1 MQKKFQIIAI
11 FSLFTQLYALPFDE
25 NFQIGL
31 GFDQNSAKIKPSSFI
46 DFEIKTDLYEKNIEK
61 KIVKI
66 DNFEHLL
73 DEIGMEKTFS
83 IFKSKKIRDLLSNS
97 KINNYTQTYLIYK
110 RVTNFKNSLQDAKI
124 GKKYG
129 DSYVDSIEIG
139 DEFIALVHIK
149 TNSQNEYKKIDK
161 ILDKKVLNFENAN
174 ELSKRFEEISKT
186 HIVSFKN
193 SSSQNIKEL
202 LEDAKTINREL
213 PYKVNLKSY
222 KDTKIIKQIPV
233 IKEYLKALQVQNN
246 LKYIK
251 RNSKQFNNNKKT
263 FINETRELSKIV
275 VDIEKNSSHLTKKL
289 KKLIETIKYPKQYLA
304 YIDDKNL
311 KLPLLQLQTQKIEK
325 MYPKILDKIEF
336 TLHYDFKLRVKNS
349 GKVIILDWTKTIK
362 EGEKEIQKD
371 TNSKILLDSYINYK
385 NLKATNIVGN
395 SYGSLTFKTTFN
407 SYEKS
412 KKVKGGGIIKS
423 AICGYKLTLTQELK
437 MQCEDIELKELKI
450 KFKHDD

>member
-1 MQKKFQIIAI
+1 MQKKLQIIVI
-11 FSLFTQLYALPFDE
+11 FSLFTQLYALPFNED
-25 NFQIGL
+25 FQIGL
-31 GFDQNSAKIKPSSFI
+31 GFEQNSTKIKPSPFI
-46 DFEIKTDLYEKNIEK
+46 DFEIKTEVYEQNIEK

-66 DNFEHLL
+66 RNFEHLL

-83 IFKSKKIRDLLSNS
+83 IFKSKNIKNLLSNS
-97 KINNYTQTYLIYK
+97 QINDYTHTYLIYK
-110 RVTNFKNSLQDAKI
+110 RVTNFKNSLQDGKI

-129 DSYVDSIEIG
+129 DSYIDSIEIG

-161 ILDKKVLNFENAN
+161 ILDKKILNFEKAD
-174 ELSKRFEEISKT
+174 ELIKRFEEISKT

-202 LEDAKTINREL
+202 LKDAKTINREI

-222 KDTKIIKQIPV
+222 KNTKIIKQTLV
-233 IKEYLKALQVQNN
+233 IKAYLKALQAQNN

-251 RNSKQFNNNKKT
+251 RNSEQFDNKKT
-263 FINETRELSKIV
+263 FINETRELSKTV
-275 VDIEKNSSHLTKKL
+275 LDIEKNSSHLTKKL
-289 KKLIETIKYPKQYLA
+289 KKLLETIKYPKQHLA
-304 YIDDKNL
+304 YIDDKNI

-325 MYPKILDKIEF
+325 MYPKISDKMEF
-336 TLHYDFKLRVKNS
+336 ALHYDFKLRVKNS

-362 EGEKEIQKD
+362 EGEKEIQRD

-395 SYGSLTFKTTFN
+395 SYGSLTFKTAFD

-412 KKVKGGGIIKS
+412 EKIKGQGIIKS
-423 AICGYKLTLTQELK
+423 ANCGYKLTNSQELK
-437 MQCEDIELKELKI
+437 MQCDDIELKELKI
-450 KFKHDD
+450 KFKHDN